1 MAVCKGLSATNAKR
15 AAYYI
20 KGDRRC
26 KRETAVKKALCVIL
40 YGLGKASFSMFGKIL
55 NHAPPIIYRWIN
67 EAMDK
72 TLEPSNS
79 GDIREIE
86 FDEWRKNKVILSLW
100 GMVKMRCWGSSMA
113 FSSKK
118 KVKNSGPSSQRI
130 VAEGELL
137 PGLQGTPM
145 LQRSSDFM
153 KK

>member
-118 KVKNSGPSSQRI
+118 KSKILDHRRSGSSQKANCCLGYRGPRCCN
-130 VAEGELL
+130 VQATL
-137 PGLQGTPM
+137 
-145 LQRSSDFM
+145 
-153 KK
+153 